1 MRTFLIF
8 IFVAFVSLF
17 VYNPELDDF
26 RTYLDKNIQQTNN
39 KREHTSITDRMFN
52 ADTTTADQNPV
63 GYTTKRN
70 NYVLFS
76 TYTISIS
83 DDFRDEEL
91 GKYLGI
97 ATMFFEIGK
106 SENMSAHAAQP

>member
-8 IFVAFVSLF
+8 IFVALVSLF

-26 RTYLDKNIQQTNN
+26 TTFLDKNIQQTDDQ
-39 KREHTSITDRMFN
+39 REHTSITDRMFN
-52 ADTTTADQNPV
+52 ADTTTADQEPV
-63 GYTTKRN
+63 GYLTKRN
-70 NYVLFS
+70 NYLLFS
-76 TYTISIS
+76 TYTLTIS

-97 ATMFFEIGK
+97 ATMFFELGK
-106 SENMSAHAAQP
+106 SENLNAHAAQP